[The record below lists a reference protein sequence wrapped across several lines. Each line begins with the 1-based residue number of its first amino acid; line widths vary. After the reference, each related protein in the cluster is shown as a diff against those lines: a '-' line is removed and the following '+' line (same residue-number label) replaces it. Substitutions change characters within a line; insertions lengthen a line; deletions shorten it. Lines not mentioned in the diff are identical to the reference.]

1 METLKGKEIKQIL
14 SHHLKSIKT
23 KTFIAI
29 INKNSLGYPRFA
41 FIASKRFSKKAVVR
55 NRAKRLLR
63 EAIRINFSSLK
74 NLSYDIVLIAR
85 KYISEAKLQGAK
97 LTNTNFRYANLQKAD
112 FSDATFE
119 NTDFTGA
126 DLRGAKFTDI
136 DTDNMI
142 LTDVIFKN
150 PEPIDWG

>member
-85 KYISEAKLQGAK
+85 KYISEAKLQDVNK
-97 LTNTNFRYANLQKAD
+97 DIFLLLKELRECDEKTVNTVD
-112 FSDATFE
+112 
-119 NTDFTGA
+119 
-126 DLRGAKFTDI
+126 
-136 DTDNMI
+136 
-142 LTDVIFKN
+142 
-150 PEPIDWG
+150 